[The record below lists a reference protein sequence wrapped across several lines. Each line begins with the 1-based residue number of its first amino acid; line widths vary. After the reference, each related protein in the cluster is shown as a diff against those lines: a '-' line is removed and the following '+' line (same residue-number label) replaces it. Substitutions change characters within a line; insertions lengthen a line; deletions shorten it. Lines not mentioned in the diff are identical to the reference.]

1 MVNII
6 DRGNSR
12 KYLDLTVNVGINL
25 IGTSSSKKWNN
36 DNGHGTHVAGIIAA
50 RNNSVGVSAS
60 DRNNIAVSW
69 SADGSEVELAAPGV
83 GISSTWLD
91 GGYRSMSGTSMAAP
105 FVSGVAALIMQ
116 DNGGASPD
124 EVRATMAY
132 NVIDLGVQGKDNV
145 YGFGLLQA
153 IGN

>member
-50 RNNSVGVSAS
+50 RNNSIGVLG
-60 DRNNIAVSW
+60 V
-69 SADGSEVELAAPGV
+69 APGAEV
-83 GISSTWLD
+83 YAVKVLD
-91 GGYRSMSGTSMAAP
+91 Q
-105 FVSGVAALIMQ
+105 F
-116 DNGGASPD
+116 
-124 EVRATMAY
+124 
-132 NVIDLGVQGKDNV
+132 
-145 YGFGLLQA
+145 
-153 IGN
+153 